1 MIGNLPA
8 GHVCCIETTGVN
20 SSQQSRIRDAA
31 ADLRCCLTSMCHCLA
46 LVTIEICNLIDF
58 TARKKDRT
66 HFFKGSANVDGN
78 MGILTPIPP
87 LYSRILD
94 TVFLTRTERLRN
106 SCISC
111 CVSKFKIMNTNVAF
125 GLIICLYSVRL
136 LIRLL
141 FLSYEVNDYFVFVF
155 VLYRDNWT
163 SDFCLLW

>member
-1 MIGNLPA
+1 
-8 GHVCCIETTGVN
+8 
-20 SSQQSRIRDAA
+20 
-31 ADLRCCLTSMCHCLA
+31 MCHCLA